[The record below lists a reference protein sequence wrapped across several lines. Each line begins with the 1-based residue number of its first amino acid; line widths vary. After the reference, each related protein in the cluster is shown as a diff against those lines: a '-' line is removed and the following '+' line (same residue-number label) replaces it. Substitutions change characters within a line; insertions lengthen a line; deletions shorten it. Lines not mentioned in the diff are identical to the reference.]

1 MINNKKRFLNIY
13 LFNSIFFYLH
23 FIHFIPI
30 PLMTEK
36 QNKKYIGGLFLLT
49 F

>member
-1 MINNKKRFLNIY
+1 MINNKKRFFNIY

-23 FIHFIPI
+23 FLPI

-36 QNKKYIGGLFLLT
+36 QNKKYIGA
-49 F
+49 